1 MKYRITHVTSYR
13 YAEAVAL
20 SHNRAHLAPRDGD
33 GQRVASFALDIQPAP
48 AAHRTGSD
56 AFGNRV
62 DAFVVQQPHRV
73 LAVAARSEVEVE
85 RPPAPD
91 PSATPPWES
100 LAVTAQELE
109 VEEYRWESA
118 LIPASP
124 ALRAFALANTF
135 PGQYVLSAGLAL
147 THAIHRGFAYDPRAT
162 AVDTPVLKA
171 LELRRGVCQD
181 FAGVLIGALRA
192 LALPARYVSGYLETD
207 APAGRPRLVGVD
219 ATHAWVQVWCG
230 AAAGWVHLDPTNGCI
245 AGDRHIVTAIG
256 RDFAD
261 VSPLRG
267 MVLGG
272 GASTVQVAVDVTRA

>member
-1 MKYRITHVTSYR
+1 MRYRIAHTTSYR
-13 YAEAVAL
+13 YAEAVAV
-20 SHNRAHLAPRDGD
+20 SHNRAHLAPRDGE
-33 GQRVASFALDIQPAP
+33 GQRVLSFALDIQPRP
-48 AAHRTGSD
+48 AAHRSGPD

-73 LAVAARSEVEVE
+73 LAVASRSEIEVA
-85 RPPAPD
+85 RPAAPD
-91 PSATPPWES
+91 PAATPAWEE
-100 LAVTAQELE
+100 LAAQAAPLE
-109 VEEYRWESA
+109 VEEHRWESP
-118 LIPASP
+118 LIPAAP
-124 ALRAFALANTF
+124 ALRAFALAHAR
-135 PGQYVLSAGLAL
+135 PGQGALAAALAL

-192 LALPARYVSGYLETD
+192 LGLCARYVSGYLETD
-207 APAGRPRLVGVD
+207 PPAGRERLVGAD

-230 AAAGWVHLDPTNGCI
+230 AAGWVHLDPTNGCI
-245 AGDRHIVTAIG
+245 PGDRHLVTAVG

-272 GASTVQVAVDVTRA
+272 GASTVQVAVDVLRV